1 MKLSKDQ
8 FRTVIGSRT
17 PDKNMKR
24 FAFFFSMM
32 IVMTLTGCDNNDLDV
47 TYNTKEDSEE
57 FIIPHTVLSMES
69 YSPDDFCDRVHSNK
83 YMQNQLGDNEIANK
97 IFFGAIKTLVEL
109 RKPQMDKTFAKQ
121 SANNSGW
128 QVQTC
133 TFSYE
138 SVSVSGKPIT
148 LSGRITFP
156 NAKDGSGHKVKSLSL
171 YVHYFLDRDVVP
183 SLSLSPVDLRYLFD
197 SAVIE
202 PDLEGYG
209 TSEDRP
215 YCGFSMLAQARQTAD
230 CMLAAIEILKDN
242 GVELIE
248 GGHTTGWGYSLG
260 GPIVLEFARYYD
272 KQLSASQRK
281 KINLTSVYSGGG
293 PFLLDR
299 MIELLNVDKNLYAR
313 TLRYLPHFLSSI
325 PEEQLGGYQLR
336 DFFPTWMHET
346 KVTIDGETMSFFES
360 VVNNKSFCGSW
371 PSELG
376 LNQDVLYNHFAA
388 DMFTAESSLDLSH
401 PKTVA
406 LLNAIKK
413 QFDWADWTTSADI
426 YLTHDPNDKNI
437 PYQQTQEL
445 YEQLKPSGRVFWRK
459 TSAGPLGLIWEAHPA
474 STLMSCIYAILY
486 EEPQEAFRRGF

>member
-1 MKLSKDQ
+1 
-8 FRTVIGSRT
+8 
-17 PDKNMKR
+17 MKR
-24 FAFFFSMM
+24 TIFFLSMM
-32 IVMTLTGCDNNDLDV
+32 IVLTLTGCSNDSDNID
-47 TYNTKEDSEE
+47 NTKEDPKEL
-57 FIIPHTVLSMES
+57 IIPHTVLSMES
-69 YSPDDFCDRVHSNK
+69 YSSNDFCDKVRSNK
-83 YMQNQLGDNEIANK
+83 FLQNQMGDNETTNK
-97 IFFGAIKTLVEL
+97 IIAGAIETLVGL
-109 RKPQMDKTFAKQ
+109 RKPQMDNTFAKE
-121 SANNSGW
+121 SPNSSGW

-171 YVHYFLDRDVVP
+171 YVHYFLDKDVVP
-183 SLSLSPVDLRYLFD
+183 SLSLTPIDLRYLFD

-209 TSEDRP
+209 TSADRP

-230 CMLAAIEILKDN
+230 CLLAAIEILKEN

-248 GGHTTGWGYSLG
+248 GGHTIGWGYSLG
-260 GPIVLEFARYYD
+260 GPIVLEFARHYD

-281 KINLTSVYSGGG
+281 KINLTSVYAGGG

-313 TLRYLPHFLSSI
+313 TLCYLPHFLSSI
-325 PEEQLGGYQLR
+325 PEEELGGYQLR
-336 DFFPTWMHET
+336 DFFPAWMHET
-346 KVTIDGETMSFFES
+346 NVTIDGETMSFFES
-360 VVNNKSFCGSW
+360 LVNNKSFGGTW

-388 DMFTAESSLDLSH
+388 DMFTADASLNLSH

-413 QFDWADWTTSADI
+413 QFDWDDWTPSADI

-445 YEQLKPSGRVFWRK
+445 YERLKPSGRVSWRK
-459 TSAGPLGLIWEAHPA
+459 TSAGPIGLIWEAHA
-474 STLMSCIYAILY
+474 ANTLMSCIYAVLY

>member
-1 MKLSKDQ
+1 
-8 FRTVIGSRT
+8 
-17 PDKNMKR
+17 MKR
-24 FAFFFSMM
+24 TAFFFSMM
-32 IVMTLTGCDNNDLDV
+32 IVMTLTGCDNKDLD
-47 TYNTKEDSEE
+47 NSKEDSEKI
-57 FIIPHTVLSMES
+57 IIPHAVLSMES
-69 YSPDDFCDRVHSNK
+69 YSPIDFCDKVCSNK
-83 YMQNQLGDNEIANK
+83 FMEKQIGDNETANK
-97 IFFGAIKTLVEL
+97 ILSEAIESFVGL
-109 RKPQMDKTFAKQ
+109 RKLKMDKTFAKE
-121 SANNSGW
+121 SPNSSGW

-138 SVSVSGKPIT
+138 SVSVSGTPIT

-171 YVHYFLDRDVVP
+171 YVHYFLNPKDVAP
-183 SLSLSPVDLRYLFD
+183 SLSLTPVDLRYLFD

-209 TSEDRP
+209 TSADRP
-215 YCGFSMLAQARQTAD
+215 C
-230 CMLAAIEILKDN
+230 EILKEN

-260 GPIVLEFARYYD
+260 GPIVLEFARHYD

-281 KINLTSVYSGGG
+281 KINLTSIYSGGG

-299 MIELLNVDKNLYAR
+299 MIELLNVDKNLYAS

-325 PEEQLGGYQLR
+325 PEEELGGYQLR
-336 DFFPTWMHET
+336 DFFPAWMHET
-346 KVTIDGETMSFFES
+346 NVTIDGETMSFFES
-360 VVNNKSFCGSW
+360 LVNNKSFGETW
-371 PSELG
+371 PSELD
-376 LNQDVLYNHFAA
+376 LSQDVLYNHFAA
-388 DMFTAESSLDLSH
+388 DMFTADASLDLSH

-406 LLNAIKK
+406 LLNTIKK
-413 QFDWADWTTSADI
+413 QFDWDDWTPSAYI

-437 PYQQTQEL
+437 PYEQTQEL

-459 TSAGPLGLIWEAHPA
+459 TSAGPLGLFWEAHA
-474 STLMSCIYAILY
+474 ANTLMSCVYAILY

>member
-1 MKLSKDQ
+1 
-8 FRTVIGSRT
+8 
-17 PDKNMKR
+17 MKR
-24 FAFFFSMM
+24 IAFFFSMM
-32 IVMTLTGCDNNDLDV
+32 IVLTLTGCDNKDLDDM
-47 TYNTKEDSEE
+47 NNINEDPEE

-83 YMQNQLGDNEIANK
+83 FMQNQLGDNEIANK
-97 IFFGAIKTLVEL
+97 ILSGAIKTLVEL

-171 YVHYFLDRDVVP
+171 YVHYFLDKDVVP
-183 SLSLSPVDLRYLFD
+183 SLSLTPIDLRYLFD

-230 CMLAAIEILKDN
+230 CLLAAIEILKEN

-260 GPIVLEFARYYD
+260 GPIVLEFARHYD
-272 KQLSASQRK
+272 KQLSERQRE

-299 MIELLNVDKNLYAR
+299 MIQLLNVDKNLYAR

-360 VVNNKSFCGSW
+360 MVNNK
-371 PSELG
+371 ENG
-376 LNQDVLYNHFAA
+376 LRNWV
-388 DMFTAESSLDLSH
+388 
-401 PKTVA
+401 
-406 LLNAIKK
+406 
-413 QFDWADWTTSADI
+413 
-426 YLTHDPNDKNI
+426 
-437 PYQQTQEL
+437 
-445 YEQLKPSGRVFWRK
+445 
-459 TSAGPLGLIWEAHPA
+459 
-474 STLMSCIYAILY
+474 
-486 EEPQEAFRRGF
+486 

>member
-1 MKLSKDQ
+1 
-8 FRTVIGSRT
+8 
-17 PDKNMKR
+17 MKR
-24 FAFFFSMM
+24 TTFFLSMM
-32 IVMTLTGCDNNDLDV
+32 IALTLTGCSDDHDNTD
-47 TYNTKEDSEE
+47 NTKEDPKEL
-57 FIIPHTVLSMES
+57 IIPHTVLSMES
-69 YSPDDFCDRVHSNK
+69 YSSNDFCDKVRSNK
-83 YMQNQLGDNEIANK
+83 FLQNQMGDNETTNK
-97 IFFGAIKTLVEL
+97 IIAGSIETLVGL
-109 RKPQMDKTFAKQ
+109 RKPQMDKTFAQ
-121 SANNSGW
+121 ESPNSSGW

-138 SVSVSGKPIT
+138 SVSVSGNPIT

-171 YVHYFLDRDVVP
+171 YVHYFLDKDVVP
-183 SLSLSPVDLRYLFD
+183 SLSLTPIDLRYLFD

-209 TSEDRP
+209 TSADRP

-230 CMLAAIEILKDN
+230 CLLAAIEILKEN

-248 GGHTTGWGYSLG
+248 GGHTIGWGYSLG
-260 GPIVLEFARYYD
+260 GPIVLEFARHYD

-281 KINLTSVYSGGG
+281 KINLTSVYAGGG

-299 MIELLNVDKNLYAR
+299 MIQILNVDKNLYAR
-313 TLRYLPHFLSSI
+313 TLCYLPHFLSSI
-325 PEEQLGGYQLR
+325 PEEELGGYQLR
-336 DFFPTWMHET
+336 DFFPAWMHET
-346 KVTIDGETMSFFES
+346 NVTIDGETMSFFES
-360 VVNNKSFCGSW
+360 VTNNKSFGGTW

-388 DMFTAESSLDLSH
+388 DMFTAESSLNLSH

-413 QFDWADWTTSADI
+413 QFDWDDWTPSADI

-445 YEQLKPSGRVFWRK
+445 YEKLKPSGRVSWRK
-459 TSAGPLGLIWEAHPA
+459 TSAGPLGLVWEAHA
-474 STLMSCIYAILY
+474 ANTLMSCIYAILY

>member
-1 MKLSKDQ
+1 
-8 FRTVIGSRT
+8 
-17 PDKNMKR
+17 MKR
-24 FAFFFSMM
+24 TTFLLSMM
-32 IVMTLTGCDNNDLDV
+32 IVLTLTGCSNDHDNMD
-47 TYNTKEDSEE
+47 NTKEDPKEL
-57 FIIPHTVLSMES
+57 IIPHTVLSMES
-69 YSPDDFCDRVHSNK
+69 YSSNDFCDKVRINK
-83 YMQNQLGDNEIANK
+83 FLQNQMGDNETTNK
-97 IFFGAIKTLVEL
+97 IIAGAIETLVGL
-109 RKPQMDKTFAKQ
+109 RKPQMDKTFANE
-121 SANNSGW
+121 SPNSSGW

-171 YVHYFLDRDVVP
+171 YVHYFLDKDVVP
-183 SLSLSPVDLRYLFD
+183 SLSLTPIDLRYLFD

-209 TSEDRP
+209 TSADRP
-215 YCGFSMLAQARQTAD
+215 YCGFSMLAQARQTSD
-230 CMLAAIEILKDN
+230 CLLAAIEILKEN

-248 GGHTTGWGYSLG
+248 GGHTIGWGYSLG
-260 GPIVLEFARYYD
+260 GPIVLEFARHYD

-281 KINLTSVYSGGG
+281 KINLTSVYAGGG

-313 TLRYLPHFLSSI
+313 TLCYLPHFLSSI
-325 PEEQLGGYQLR
+325 PEEELGGYQLR
-336 DFFPTWMHET
+336 DFFPAWMHET
-346 KVTIDGETMSFFES
+346 NVTIDGETMSFFES
-360 VVNNKSFCGSW
+360 LVNNKSFGGTW

-388 DMFTAESSLDLSH
+388 DMFTADASLNLSH

-413 QFDWADWTTSADI
+413 QFDWDDWTPSADI

-445 YEQLKPSGRVFWRK
+445 YEKLKPSGRVSWRK
-459 TSAGPLGLIWEAHPA
+459 TSAGPIGLIWEAHA
-474 STLMSCIYAILY
+474 ANTLMSCIYAVLY

>member
-1 MKLSKDQ
+1 
-8 FRTVIGSRT
+8 
-17 PDKNMKR
+17 MKR
-24 FAFFFSMM
+24 TIFFLSMM
-32 IVMTLTGCDNNDLDV
+32 IVLTLTGCSNDSDNID
-47 TYNTKEDSEE
+47 NTKEDPKEL
-57 FIIPHTVLSMES
+57 IIPHTVLSMES
-69 YSPDDFCDRVHSNK
+69 YSSNDFCDKVRSNK
-83 YMQNQLGDNEIANK
+83 FLQNQMGDNETTNK
-97 IFFGAIKTLVEL
+97 IIAGAIETLVGL
-109 RKPQMDKTFAKQ
+109 RKPQMDMTFAKE
-121 SANNSGW
+121 SPNSSGW

-171 YVHYFLDRDVVP
+171 YVHYFLDKDVVP
-183 SLSLSPVDLRYLFD
+183 SLSLTPVDLRYLFD

-209 TSEDRP
+209 TSADRP
-215 YCGFSMLAQARQTAD
+215 YCGFSMLTQARQTSD
-230 CMLAAIEILKDN
+230 CMLAAIEILKEN

-260 GPIVLEFARYYD
+260 GPIVLEFARHYD

-313 TLRYLPHFLSSI
+313 TLCYLPHFLSSI
-325 PEEQLGGYQLR
+325 PEEELGGYQLR
-336 DFFPTWMHET
+336 DFFPAWMHET
-346 KVTIDGETMSFFES
+346 NVTIDGETMSFFES
-360 VVNNKSFCGSW
+360 LVNNKSFGGTW

-388 DMFTAESSLDLSH
+388 DMFTADASLNLSH

-413 QFDWADWTTSADI
+413 QFDWDDWTPSADI

-445 YEQLKPSGRVFWRK
+445 YERLKPSGRVSWRK
-459 TSAGPLGLIWEAHPA
+459 TSAGPIGLIWEAHA
-474 STLMSCIYAILY
+474 ANTLMSCIYAVLY

>member
-1 MKLSKDQ
+1 
-8 FRTVIGSRT
+8 
-17 PDKNMKR
+17 MKR
-24 FAFFFSMM
+24 IAFFFSMM
-32 IVMTLTGCDNNDLDV
+32 IVLTLTGCGNSDDVNNINGDP
-47 TYNTKEDSEE
+47 EE
-57 FIIPHTVLSMES
+57 HKDPEELIITHTVLSMDS
-69 YSPDDFCDRVHSNK
+69 YSSEDFCNKVSNNK
-83 YMQNQLGDNEIANK
+83 FMQNQMGDDETANK
-97 IFFGAIKTLVEL
+97 MITDAIKTLVGL
-109 RKPQMDKTFAKQ
+109 RKPQMDKTFAKE

-156 NAKDGSGHKVKSLSL
+156 NAKDGSGHKVNSLSL
-171 YVHYFLDRDVVP
+171 YVHYFLNPKDVAP
-183 SLSLSPVDLRYLFD
+183 SLSLTPVDLRYLFD

-209 TSEDRP
+209 TSADRP
-215 YCGFSMLAQARQTAD
+215 CCGFSMLAQARQTAD
-230 CMLAAIEILKDN
+230 CMLAAIEILKEN

-272 KQLSASQRK
+272 KQLSASQRE

-293 PFLLDR
+293 PYLLDR
-299 MIELLNVDKNLYAR
+299 MIQILNVDKNLYAR
-313 TLRYLPHFLSSI
+313 TLCYLPHFLSSI

-360 VVNNKSFCGSW
+360 AVNNKSFGGSW
-371 PSELG
+371 PSEVG
-376 LNQDVLYNHFAA
+376 LSRDILYNHFAA
-388 DMFTAESSLDLSH
+388 DMFTADSLLDLSH

-406 LLNAIKK
+406 LLNAVKK
-413 QFDWADWTTSADI
+413 QYDWADWTPSADI
-426 YLTHDPNDKNI
+426 YLTHNPNDKNI

-459 TSAGPLGLIWEAHPA
+459 TSSGPLGLVWEAHPA

>member
-1 MKLSKDQ
+1 
-8 FRTVIGSRT
+8 
-17 PDKNMKR
+17 MKR

-32 IVMTLTGCDNNDLDV
+32 IVMTLTGCDNNNLDV
-47 TYNTKEDSEE
+47 TDNTKEDSEE
-57 FIIPHTVLSMES
+57 FIIPHTVLSMDS
-69 YSPDDFCDRVHSNK
+69 YSPEDFCNKVSNNK
-83 YMQNQLGDNEIANK
+83 FMQNQMGDDETTNI
-97 IFFGAIKTLVEL
+97 IFSKAIETLVGL
-109 RKPQMDKTFAKQ
+109 RKPKMDKTFAKQ

-171 YVHYFLDRDVVP
+171 YVHYFLDKDVVP
-183 SLSLSPVDLRYLFD
+183 SLSLSPIDLRYLFD

-230 CMLAAIEILKDN
+230 CMLAAIEILKEN

-272 KQLSASQRK
+272 KQLSASQGE

-293 PFLLDR
+293 PYLLDR
-299 MIELLNVDKNLYAR
+299 MIQILNVDKNLYAR
-313 TLRYLPHFLSSI
+313 TLCYLPHFLSSI

-360 VVNNKSFCGSW
+360 MVNNKVFGGTW
-371 PSELG
+371 PSEVG
-376 LNQDVLYNHFAA
+376 LSKDILYNHFAA
-388 DMFTAESSLDLSH
+388 DMFTADSLLDLSH

-406 LLNAIKK
+406 LLNAVKK
-413 QFDWADWTTSADI
+413 QYDWDEWTPSADI
-426 YLTHDPNDKNI
+426 YLTHNPNDKNI

-459 TSAGPLGLIWEAHPA
+459 TSAGPLELIWKAHHA
-474 STLMSCIYAILY
+474 STLLACIYAILY
-486 EEPQEAFRRGF
+486 EEPQEAFRRGL

>member
-1 MKLSKDQ
+1 
-8 FRTVIGSRT
+8 
-17 PDKNMKR
+17 MKR
-24 FAFFFSMM
+24 TTFLLSMM
-32 IVMTLTGCDNNDLDV
+32 IVLTLTGCSNDHDNTD
-47 TYNTKEDSEE
+47 NTKEDPKEL
-57 FIIPHTVLSMES
+57 IIPHTVLSMES
-69 YSPDDFCDRVHSNK
+69 YSSNDCCDKVSSNK
-83 YMQNQLGDNEIANK
+83 FTQNQVGGNETANK
-97 IFFGAIKTLVEL
+97 ILSETIETFVGL
-109 RKPQMDKTFAKQ
+109 RKPQMDMTFAKE
-121 SANNSGW
+121 SPNSSGW

-138 SVSVSGKPIT
+138 SVSVSGNPIT

-171 YVHYFLDRDVVP
+171 YVHYFLNPKDVAP
-183 SLSLSPVDLRYLFD
+183 SLSLTPVDLRYLFD

-209 TSEDRP
+209 TSADRP

-230 CMLAAIEILKDN
+230 CLLAAIEILKEN

-260 GPIVLEFARYYD
+260 GPIVLEFARHYD

-281 KINLTSVYSGGG
+281 KINLTSVYAGGG

-325 PEEQLGGYQLR
+325 PEEELGGYQLR
-336 DFFPTWMHET
+336 DFFPAWMHET
-346 KVTIDGETMSFFES
+346 NVTIDGETMSFFES
-360 VVNNKSFCGSW
+360 VTNNKSFGGTW

-376 LNQDVLYNHFAA
+376 LDPDVLYNHFAA
-388 DMFTAESSLDLSH
+388 DMFTSDASLNLSH

-413 QFDWADWTTSADI
+413 QFDWDDWTPSADI

-445 YEQLKPSGRVFWRK
+445 YERLKPSGRVSWRK
-459 TSAGPLGLIWEAHPA
+459 TSAGPIGLIWEAHA
-474 STLMSCIYAILY
+474 ANTLMSCIYAVLY

>member
-1 MKLSKDQ
+1 
-8 FRTVIGSRT
+8 
-17 PDKNMKR
+17 MKR
-24 FAFFFSMM
+24 TTFLLSMM
-32 IVMTLTGCDNNDLDV
+32 IVLTLTGCSNDSDNTDNP
-47 TYNTKEDSEE
+47 KEDPKEL
-57 FIIPHTVLSMES
+57 IIPHTVLSMES
-69 YSPDDFCDRVHSNK
+69 YSSNDFCDKVRSNK
-83 YMQNQLGDNEIANK
+83 FLQNQMGDNETTNK
-97 IFFGAIKTLVEL
+97 IIAGAIETLVGL
-109 RKPQMDKTFAKQ
+109 RKPQMDNTFAKE
-121 SANNSGW
+121 SPNSSGW

-171 YVHYFLDRDVVP
+171 YVHYFLDKDVVP
-183 SLSLSPVDLRYLFD
+183 SLSLTPIDLRYLFD

-209 TSEDRP
+209 TSADRP
-215 YCGFSMLAQARQTAD
+215 YCGFSMLAQARQTSD
-230 CMLAAIEILKDN
+230 CLLAAIEILKEN

-248 GGHTTGWGYSLG
+248 GGHTIGWGYSLG
-260 GPIVLEFARYYD
+260 GPIVLEFARHYD

-281 KINLTSVYSGGG
+281 KINLTSVYAGGG

-313 TLRYLPHFLSSI
+313 TLCYLPHFLSSI
-325 PEEQLGGYQLR
+325 PEEELGGYQLR
-336 DFFPTWMHET
+336 DFFPAWMHET
-346 KVTIDGETMSFFES
+346 NVTIDGETMSFFES
-360 VVNNKSFCGSW
+360 LVNNKSFGGTW

-376 LNQDVLYNHFAA
+376 LDPDVLYNHFAA
-388 DMFTAESSLDLSH
+388 DMFTSDASLNLSH

-413 QFDWADWTTSADI
+413 QFDWDDWTPSADI

-445 YEQLKPSGRVFWRK
+445 YERLKPSGRVSWRK
-459 TSAGPLGLIWEAHPA
+459 TSAGPIGLIWEAHA
-474 STLMSCIYAILY
+474 ANTLMSCIYAVLY

>member
-1 MKLSKDQ
+1 
-8 FRTVIGSRT
+8 
-17 PDKNMKR
+17 MKR
-24 FAFFFSMM
+24 TTFLLSMM
-32 IVMTLTGCDNNDLDV
+32 IVLTLTGCSNDHDNTD
-47 TYNTKEDSEE
+47 NTKEDPKEL
-57 FIIPHTVLSMES
+57 IIPHTVLSMES
-69 YSPDDFCDRVHSNK
+69 YSSNDFCDKVRSNK
-83 YMQNQLGDNEIANK
+83 FLQNQMGDNETTNK
-97 IFFGAIKTLVEL
+97 IIAGAIETLVGL
-109 RKPQMDKTFAKQ
+109 RKPQMDNTFAKE
-121 SANNSGW
+121 SPNSSGW

-171 YVHYFLDRDVVP
+171 YVHYFLDKDVVP
-183 SLSLSPVDLRYLFD
+183 SLSLTPVDLRYLFD

-209 TSEDRP
+209 TSADRP

-230 CMLAAIEILKDN
+230 CMLAAIEILKEN

-281 KINLTSVYSGGG
+281 IINLTSIYAGGG

-313 TLRYLPHFLSSI
+313 TLCYLPHFLSSI
-325 PEEQLGGYQLR
+325 PEEELGGYQLR
-336 DFFPTWMHET
+336 DFFPAWMHET
-346 KVTIDGETMSFFES
+346 NVTIDGETMSFFES
-360 VVNNKSFCGSW
+360 LVNNKSFGGTW

-388 DMFTAESSLDLSH
+388 DMFTADASLNLSH

-413 QFDWADWTTSADI
+413 QFDWDDWTPSADI

-459 TSAGPLGLIWEAHPA
+459 TSAGPIGLIWEAHA
-474 STLMSCIYAILY
+474 ANTLMSCIYAVLY

>member
-1 MKLSKDQ
+1 
-8 FRTVIGSRT
+8 
-17 PDKNMKR
+17 MKR
-24 FAFFFSMM
+24 IAFFFSMM
-32 IVMTLTGCDNNDLDV
+32 IVLTLTGCDNKELEDMDNI
-47 TYNTKEDSEE
+47 NEDSEE
-57 FIIPHTVLSMES
+57 FSIPHTVLSMES
-69 YSPDDFCDRVHSNK
+69 YSPDDFCDIIRSNK
-83 YMQNQLGDNEIANK
+83 FVQNQLGSNETTNK
-97 IFFGAIKTLVEL
+97 IFSEALKTYVGL
-109 RKPQMDKTFAKQ
+109 RQPKMDKTFAKQ

-156 NAKDGSGHKVKSLSL
+156 NAMDGSGHKVKSLSL
-171 YVHYFLDRDVVP
+171 YVHYFLDKDVVP
-183 SLSLSPVDLRYLFD
+183 SLSLSPIDLRYLFD

-230 CMLAAIEILKDN
+230 CMLAAIEILKEN

-260 GPIVLEFARYYD
+260 GPIVLEFARHYD

-281 KINLTSVYSGGG
+281 KINLTSVYAGGG

-299 MIELLNVDKNLYAR
+299 MIQIINADKNLHA
-313 TLRYLPHFLSSI
+313 TVLRYLPHFLSSI
-325 PEEQLGGYQLR
+325 PEEELGGYQLR
-336 DFFPTWMHET
+336 DFFPAWMHET

-360 VVNNKSFCGSW
+360 ATNNKSFGGSW
-371 PSELG
+371 PSEVG
-376 LNQDVLYNHFAA
+376 LSQEILYNHFAA
-388 DMFTAESSLDLSH
+388 DMFTADSLLDLSH

-413 QFDWADWTTSADI
+413 QFDWADWTPSANI

-445 YEQLKPSGRVFWRK
+445 YEQLKPSGQVFWRK
-459 TSAGPLGLIWEAHPA
+459 TSAGPLGLVWEAHPA
-474 STLMSCIYAILY
+474 STLMSCVYAILY
-486 EEPQEAFRRGF
+486 EEPQVAFRLGF

>member
-1 MKLSKDQ
+1 
-8 FRTVIGSRT
+8 
-17 PDKNMKR
+17 MKR
-24 FAFFFSMM
+24 TTFLLSMM
-32 IVMTLTGCDNNDLDV
+32 IVLTLTGCSNDHDNTD
-47 TYNTKEDSEE
+47 NTKEDPKEL
-57 FIIPHTVLSMES
+57 IIPHTVLSMES
-69 YSPDDFCDRVHSNK
+69 YSSNDFFFFFSSNK
-83 YMQNQLGDNEIANK
+83 FMQNQVGGNETANK
-97 IFFGAIKTLVEL
+97 ILSETIETFVGL
-109 RKPQMDKTFAKQ
+109 RKPQMDMTFAKE
-121 SANNSGW
+121 SPNSSGW

-138 SVSVSGKPIT
+138 SVSVSGNPIT

-171 YVHYFLDRDVVP
+171 YVHYFLNPKDVAP
-183 SLSLSPVDLRYLFD
+183 SLSLTPVDLRYLFD

-209 TSEDRP
+209 TSADRP

-230 CMLAAIEILKDN
+230 CLLAAIEILKEN

-260 GPIVLEFARYYD
+260 GPIVLEFARHYD

-281 KINLTSVYSGGG
+281 KINLTSVYAGGG

-313 TLRYLPHFLSSI
+313 TLCYLPHFLSSI
-325 PEEQLGGYQLR
+325 PEEELGGYQLR
-336 DFFPTWMHET
+336 DFFPAWMHET
-346 KVTIDGETMSFFES
+346 NVTIDGETMSFFES
-360 VVNNKSFCGSW
+360 VTNNKSFGGTW

-376 LNQDVLYNHFAA
+376 LDPDVLYNHFAA
-388 DMFTAESSLDLSH
+388 DMFTADASLNLSH

-413 QFDWADWTTSADI
+413 QFDWDDWTPSADI

-445 YEQLKPSGRVFWRK
+445 YERLKPSGRVSWRK
-459 TSAGPLGLIWEAHPA
+459 TSAGPIGLIWEAHA
-474 STLMSCIYAILY
+474 ANTLMSCIYAVLY

>member
-1 MKLSKDQ
+1 
-8 FRTVIGSRT
+8 
-17 PDKNMKR
+17 MKR
-24 FAFFFSMM
+24 TTFLLSMM
-32 IVMTLTGCDNNDLDV
+32 IVLTLTGCSNDSDNTDNP
-47 TYNTKEDSEE
+47 KEDPKEL
-57 FIIPHTVLSMES
+57 IIPHTVLSMES
-69 YSPDDFCDRVHSNK
+69 YSSNDFCDKVRSNK
-83 YMQNQLGDNEIANK
+83 FLQNQMGDNETTNK
-97 IFFGAIKTLVEL
+97 IIAGAIETLVGL
-109 RKPQMDKTFAKQ
+109 RKPQMDNTFAKE
-121 SANNSGW
+121 SPNSSGW

-171 YVHYFLDRDVVP
+171 YVHYFLDKDVVP
-183 SLSLSPVDLRYLFD
+183 SLSLTPIDLRYLFD

-209 TSEDRP
+209 TSADRP
-215 YCGFSMLAQARQTAD
+215 YCGFSMLAQARQTSD
-230 CMLAAIEILKDN
+230 CLLAAIEILKEN

-248 GGHTTGWGYSLG
+248 GGHTIGWGYSLG
-260 GPIVLEFARYYD
+260 GPIVLEFARHYD

-281 KINLTSVYSGGG
+281 KINLTSVYAGGG

-313 TLRYLPHFLSSI
+313 TLCYLPHFLSSI
-325 PEEQLGGYQLR
+325 PEEELGGYQLR
-336 DFFPTWMHET
+336 DFFPAWMHET
-346 KVTIDGETMSFFES
+346 NVTIDGETMSFFES
-360 VVNNKSFCGSW
+360 VTNNKSFGGTW

-376 LNQDVLYNHFAA
+376 LDPDVLYNHFAA
-388 DMFTAESSLDLSH
+388 DMFTSDASLNLSH

-413 QFDWADWTTSADI
+413 QFDWDDWTPSADI

-445 YEQLKPSGRVFWRK
+445 YERLKPSGRVSWRK
-459 TSAGPLGLIWEAHPA
+459 TSAGPIGLIWEAHA
-474 STLMSCIYAILY
+474 ANTLMSCIYAVLY

>member
-1 MKLSKDQ
+1 
-8 FRTVIGSRT
+8 
-17 PDKNMKR
+17 MKR
-24 FAFFFSMM
+24 TTFLLSMM
-32 IVMTLTGCDNNDLDV
+32 IVLTLTGCSNDHDNMD
-47 TYNTKEDSEE
+47 NTKEDPKEL
-57 FIIPHTVLSMES
+57 IIPHTVLSMES
-69 YSPDDFCDRVHSNK
+69 YSSNDFCDKVRINK
-83 YMQNQLGDNEIANK
+83 FLQNQMGDNETTNK
-97 IFFGAIKTLVEL
+97 IIAGAIETLVGL
-109 RKPQMDKTFAKQ
+109 RKPQMDKTFANE
-121 SANNSGW
+121 SPNSSGW

-171 YVHYFLDRDVVP
+171 YVHYFLDKDVVP
-183 SLSLSPVDLRYLFD
+183 SLSLTPIDLRYLFD

-209 TSEDRP
+209 TSADRP
-215 YCGFSMLAQARQTAD
+215 YCGFSMLAQARQTSD
-230 CMLAAIEILKDN
+230 CLLAAIEILKEN

-248 GGHTTGWGYSLG
+248 GGHTIGWGYSLG

-281 KINLTSVYSGGG
+281 KINLTSVYAGGG

-313 TLRYLPHFLSSI
+313 TLCYLPHFLSSI
-325 PEEQLGGYQLR
+325 PEEELGGYQLR
-336 DFFPTWMHET
+336 DFFPAWMHET
-346 KVTIDGETMSFFES
+346 NVTIDGETMSFFES
-360 VVNNKSFCGSW
+360 LVNNKSFGGTW

-388 DMFTAESSLDLSH
+388 DMFTADASLNLSH

-413 QFDWADWTTSADI
+413 QFDWDDWTPSADI

-445 YEQLKPSGRVFWRK
+445 YEKLKPSGRVSWRK
-459 TSAGPLGLIWEAHPA
+459 TSAGPIGLIWEAHA
-474 STLMSCIYAILY
+474 ANTLMSCIYAVLY

>member
-1 MKLSKDQ
+1 
-8 FRTVIGSRT
+8 
-17 PDKNMKR
+17 MKR
-24 FAFFFSMM
+24 FALFLSMM
-32 IVMTLTGCDNNDLDV
+32 ILLTLTGCYNKGLDDMD
-47 TYNTKEDSEE
+47 NTKEDPEE

-69 YSPDDFCDRVHSNK
+69 YSPEDFCNKVIKNK
-83 YMQNQLGDNEIANK
+83 YIQNQIGGNETTNK
-97 IFFGAIKTLVEL
+97 IFSKAIETLVRL
-109 RKPQMDKTFAKQ
+109 RQPIMDKTFAKQ

-128 QVQTC
+128 QVQTY

-138 SVSVSGKPIT
+138 SVSVSGEPVT

-171 YVHYFLDRDVVP
+171 YVHYFLDKDVVP
-183 SLSLSPVDLRYLFD
+183 SLSLSPLDLRYLFD

-230 CMLAAIEILKDN
+230 CMLAAIEILKEN

-260 GPIVLEFARYYD
+260 APIVLEFARYYD
-272 KQLSASQRK
+272 KQLSASQRE
-281 KINLTSVYSGGG
+281 KINLTSVYAGGG

-299 MIELLNVDKNLYAR
+299 VIQLLNVDKNLYAR

-346 KVTIDGETMSFFES
+346 NVTINGETMSFFES
-360 VVNNKSFCGSW
+360 VVNNKSFGGTW
-371 PSELG
+371 PSEVG
-376 LNQDVLYNHFAA
+376 LSQDILYNHFAA
-388 DMFTAESSLDLSH
+388 DMFTTDSYIDMSH

-406 LLNAIKK
+406 LMNAIKK
-413 QFDWADWTTSADI
+413 QYDWDDWTPSADI

-437 PYQQTQEL
+437 PYKQTQEL
-445 YEQLKPSGRVFWRK
+445 YEQLSGRVFWRK
-459 TSAGPLGLIWEAHPA
+459 TCAGPLGLIWEAHPA
-474 STLMSCIYAILY
+474 STLMSCVYAILY
-486 EEPQEAFRRGF
+486 EEPQEAFRLGF

>member
-1 MKLSKDQ
+1 
-8 FRTVIGSRT
+8 
-17 PDKNMKR
+17 MKR
-24 FAFFFSMM
+24 TTFFLSMM
-32 IVMTLTGCDNNDLDV
+32 IVLTLTGCDNNDHDNMD
-47 TYNTKEDSEE
+47 NTKEDPKEL
-57 FIIPHTVLSMES
+57 IIPHTVLSMES
-69 YSPDDFCDRVHSNK
+69 YSSNDLCDKVRSSK
-83 YMQNQLGDNEIANK
+83 FLQNQMGDNETTNK
-97 IFFGAIKTLVEL
+97 IISGAIETLVGL
-109 RKPQMDKTFAKQ
+109 RKPKMDKTFAKE
-121 SANNSGW
+121 SPNSSGW

-138 SVSVSGKPIT
+138 SVSVSGNPIT

-171 YVHYFLDRDVVP
+171 YVHYFLDKDVVP
-183 SLSLSPVDLRYLFD
+183 SLSLSPIDLRYLFD

-215 YCGFSMLAQARQTAD
+215 CCGFSMLAQARQTAD
-230 CMLAAIEILKDN
+230 CLLAAIEILKEN

-260 GPIVLEFARYYD
+260 GPIVLEFARHYD

-281 KINLTSVYSGGG
+281 KINLTSIYAGGG

-299 MIELLNVDKNLYAR
+299 MIQILNVDKNLYAR
-313 TLRYLPHFLSSI
+313 TLCYLPHFLSSI
-325 PEEQLGGYQLR
+325 PEEELGGYQLR
-336 DFFPTWMHET
+336 DFFPAWMHET
-346 KVTIDGETMSFFES
+346 NVTINGETMSFFES
-360 VVNNKSFCGSW
+360 QVNNKSFGGTW
-371 PSELG
+371 PSEVG
-376 LNQDVLYNHFAA
+376 LSQDILYNHFAA
-388 DMFTAESSLDLSH
+388 DMFTADSLLDLSH

-413 QFDWADWTTSADI
+413 QYDWDDWTPSFDI

-459 TSAGPLGLIWEAHPA
+459 TSAGPIGLIWEAHA
-474 STLMSCIYAILY
+474 ANTLMSSIYAVLY

>member
-1 MKLSKDQ
+1 
-8 FRTVIGSRT
+8 
-17 PDKNMKR
+17 MKR
-24 FAFFFSMM
+24 TTFFLSMM
-32 IVMTLTGCDNNDLDV
+32 IVLTLTGCSNDHDNTDNP
-47 TYNTKEDSEE
+47 KEDPKEL
-57 FIIPHTVLSMES
+57 IIPHTVLSMES
-69 YSPDDFCDRVHSNK
+69 YSSNDFCDKVRSNK
-83 YMQNQLGDNEIANK
+83 FLQNQMGDNETTNK
-97 IFFGAIKTLVEL
+97 IIAGAIETLVGL
-109 RKPQMDKTFAKQ
+109 RKPQMDKTFAKE
-121 SANNSGW
+121 SPNSSGW

-171 YVHYFLDRDVVP
+171 YVHYFLDKDVVP
-183 SLSLSPVDLRYLFD
+183 SLSLTPIDLRYLFD

-209 TSEDRP
+209 TSADRP
-215 YCGFSMLAQARQTAD
+215 YCGFSMLAQARQTSD
-230 CMLAAIEILKDN
+230 CLLAAIEILKEN

-248 GGHTTGWGYSLG
+248 GGHTIGWGYSLG
-260 GPIVLEFARYYD
+260 GPIVLEFARHYD

-281 KINLTSVYSGGG
+281 KINLTSVYAGGG

-313 TLRYLPHFLSSI
+313 TLCYLPHFLSSI
-325 PEEQLGGYQLR
+325 PEEELGGYQLR
-336 DFFPTWMHET
+336 DFFPAWMHET
-346 KVTIDGETMSFFES
+346 NVTIDGETMSFFES
-360 VVNNKSFCGSW
+360 LVNNKSFGGTW

-388 DMFTAESSLDLSH
+388 DMFTSESSLNLSH

-413 QFDWADWTTSADI
+413 QFDWDDWTPSADI

-445 YEQLKPSGRVFWRK
+445 YEKLKPSGRVSWRK
-459 TSAGPLGLIWEAHPA
+459 TSAGPIGLIWEAHA
-474 STLMSCIYAILY
+474 ANTLMSCIYAVLY

>member
-1 MKLSKDQ
+1 
-8 FRTVIGSRT
+8 
-17 PDKNMKR
+17 MKR
-24 FAFFFSMM
+24 FAFFFSIM
-32 IVMTLTGCDNNDLDV
+32 IVMTLTGCDNKDLDV
-47 TYNTKEDSEE
+47 TDNTKEDSEE

-69 YSPDDFCDRVHSNK
+69 YSPDDFCDRVINNRF
-83 YMQNQLGDNEIANK
+83 MQNQIGDNETANK
-97 IFFGAIKTLVEL
+97 IITETIETVVKL
-109 RKPQMDKTFAKQ
+109 RKPKLDKAFAKQ

-230 CMLAAIEILKDN
+230 CMLAAIEILKEN

-299 MIELLNVDKNLYAR
+299 
-313 TLRYLPHFLSSI
+313 
-325 PEEQLGGYQLR
+325 
-336 DFFPTWMHET
+336 
-346 KVTIDGETMSFFES
+346 
-360 VVNNKSFCGSW
+360 
-371 PSELG
+371 
-376 LNQDVLYNHFAA
+376 
-388 DMFTAESSLDLSH
+388 
-401 PKTVA
+401 
-406 LLNAIKK
+406 
-413 QFDWADWTTSADI
+413 TS
-426 YLTHDPNDKNI
+426 
-437 PYQQTQEL
+437 Q
-445 YEQLKPSGRVFWRK
+445 
-459 TSAGPLGLIWEAHPA
+459 
-474 STLMSCIYAILY
+474 C
-486 EEPQEAFRRGF
+486 

>member
-1 MKLSKDQ
+1 
-8 FRTVIGSRT
+8 
-17 PDKNMKR
+17 MKR
-24 FAFFFSMM
+24 IAFFFCMM
-32 IVMTLTGCDNNDLDV
+32 IVLTLTGCDNKDLDDII
-47 TYNTKEDSEE
+47 EDSEK

-69 YSPDDFCDRVHSNK
+69 YSPNDFCDRVRSSK
-83 YMQNQLGDNEIANK
+83 FVQDQLGDNETTNK
-97 IFFGAIKTLVEL
+97 LFSDAMKTLVAL
-109 RKPQMDKTFAKQ
+109 RQPKMDKTFAEQ

-133 TFSYE
+133 TFSYK

-156 NAKDGSGHKVKSLSL
+156 NAKDGSGHKVNSLSL
-171 YVHYFLDRDVVP
+171 YVHYFLSHRDVTP
-183 SLSLSPVDLRYLFD
+183 SLSLSPLDMRYLFD

-209 TSEDRP
+209 TSADHP
-215 YCGFSMLAQARQTAD
+215 CCGFSMLAQARQTAD
-230 CMLAAIEILKDN
+230 CMLAAIEILKEN

-281 KINLTSVYSGGG
+281 KMNLTSIYAGGG
-293 PFLLDR
+293 PFLSDR
-299 MIELLNVDKNLYAR
+299 MIQLLNVNKNLYAR
-313 TLRYLPHFLSSI
+313 TLRYFPHFLSSI
-325 PEEQLGGYQLR
+325 PKEELGGYQLR
-336 DFFPTWMHET
+336 DFFPAWMHET
-346 KVTIDGETMSFFES
+346 NVTIDGETMSFFES
-360 VVNNKSFCGSW
+360 LVTNKDFGEKW
-371 PSELG
+371 PSEVDLS
-376 LNQDVLYNHFAA
+376 QDVLYNHFAA
-388 DMFTAESSLDLSH
+388 DMFTANSSLDLTH

-413 QFDWADWTTSADI
+413 QYDWDDWTPSADI
-426 YLTHDPNDKNI
+426 YLTHNPNDKNI
-437 PYQQTQEL
+437 PYEQTQEL

-474 STLMSCIYAILY
+474 CTLMACIYAILY

>member
-1 MKLSKDQ
+1 
-8 FRTVIGSRT
+8 
-17 PDKNMKR
+17 MKR
-24 FAFFFSMM
+24 FALFFSMM
-32 IVMTLTGCDNNDLDV
+32 MVLTLTGCDKDDHDDTNNTNVNPEEQKDP
-47 TYNTKEDSEE
+47 EE
-57 FIIPHTVLSMES
+57 FIIPHSVLSMDS
-69 YSPDDFCDRVHSNK
+69 YSPNDFCEKVRSNK
-83 YMQNQLGDNEIANK
+83 FMQNQIGDNETANK
-97 IFFGAIKTLVEL
+97 ILSKAIETLVGL
-109 RKPQMDKTFAKQ
+109 RQPKMDKTFAKE
-121 SANNSGW
+121 SPNNSGW

-171 YVHYFLDRDVVP
+171 YVHYFLDKDVVP
-183 SLSLSPVDLRYLFD
+183 SLSLTPIDLRYLFD

-209 TSEDRP
+209 TSADRP

-230 CMLAAIEILKDN
+230 CMLAATEVLNDN

-360 VVNNKSFCGSW
+360 VTNNKTFGASW

-376 LNQDVLYNHFAA
+376 LSQDVLYNHFAA
-388 DMFTAESSLDLSH
+388 DMFTPESSLDLSH

-406 LLNAIKK
+406 LLNAVKK
-413 QFDWADWTTSADI
+413 QYDWDEWTPSADI
-426 YLTHDPNDKNI
+426 YLTHNPNDKNI

-445 YEQLKPSGRVFWRK
+445 YEQLKPSGKVFWRK
-459 TSAGPLGLIWEAHPA
+459 TSAGPLGLVWEAHAA
-474 STLMSCIYAILY
+474 STLMSCVYAILY
-486 EEPQEAFRRGF
+486 EEPQEAFLLGF

>member
-1 MKLSKDQ
+1 
-8 FRTVIGSRT
+8 
-17 PDKNMKR
+17 MKR
-24 FAFFFSMM
+24 FALFFSMM
-32 IVMTLTGCDNNDLDV
+32 ILLTLTGCDKNDHDDTNNTNV
-47 TYNTKEDSEE
+47 NPEE
-57 FIIPHTVLSMES
+57 QKDPEECIIPHTVLSMES

-83 YMQNQLGDNEIANK
+83 FMQNQLGDNEIANT
-97 IFFGAIKTLVEL
+97 IFSGAIKTLVEL

-171 YVHYFLDRDVVP
+171 YVHYFLDKDVVP

-281 KINLTSVYSGGG
+281 KIILTSVYSGGG
-293 PFLLDR
+293 PYLLDR
-299 MIELLNVDKNLYAR
+299 MIQILNVDKNLYAR

-360 VVNNKSFCGSW
+360 VVNNKSFGGSW

-413 QFDWADWTTSADI
+413 QFDWADWTPSADI

-474 STLMSCIYAILY
+474 STLMACIYAILY